1 MRKPVAP
8 VLWKE
13 LDIRS
18 NWFVRYWKHSKWRS
32 RIEVISA
39 AKGISID
46 AAVLEALDE
55 RRQRQNSKIPKGAYS
70 WSSVHVAMPKLI
82 PANSV

>member
-1 MRKPVAP
+1 MKKPIAP

-46 AAVLEALDE
+46 AAVLEVLDE
-55 RRQRQNSKIPKGAYS
+55 RRQRQNSKIPKVLIPG
-70 WSSVHVAMPKLI
+70 VHVVMPKLI